1 MINDVKKNIFDVV
14 NPYAKIYFSKE
25 GKFFGPGIAR
35 LLELVN
41 EHKNLQKASVLMEMS
56 YTKAW
61 KIIKRAEKNL
71 GIRLIKGQTGG
82 VGGGSSELTK
92 EGLDLL
98 NKYNKMYDKIDIY
111 VKKTY
116 HNIFVK

>member
-1 MINDVKKNIFDVV
+1 MANDDKNNIFDFI
-14 NPYAKIYFSKE
+14 NSYAKIYFSKE
-25 GKFFGPGIAR
+25 EKFFGPGIVK
-35 LLELVN
+35 LLGLVN

-71 GIRLIKGQTGG
+71 GISLIKGQTGG
-82 VGGGSSELTK
+82 IGGGSSELTK
-92 EGLDLL
+92 EGLELL
-98 NKYNKMYDKIDIY
+98 NKYNKMHDKVDAY

-116 HNIFVK
+116 HDIFVK